1 MTKEMLPLYL
11 KKRRTFLFLPTS
23 PPCHHSCL
31 TTAICTCS
39 HKADQQ
45 RFQTPNPHIKHR
57 TGNSAVPHR
66 RAPVSLH
73 TENHWEGG
81 QKPSPSCV
89 WQHCLLSSR
98 GLLFPKH
105 KRGWPGWPSAQA
117 AVWLTGHVC
126 CGQHVPIFRL
136 FGAGWYIPA
145 HRLYL
150 ASWRGEE
157 EEVSFSWP
165 TSFLRFPHVGDEQ
178 SWQLPAFKRTLQRAQ
193 CLQGRPEWYT
203 KILSNLYD
211 SRETIKVCNRASAA
225 CFFFFKE
232 PPPQHDS
239 DWRIIT
245 KSLFSPLPVP
255 VQN

>member
-1 MTKEMLPLYL
+1 MTKEKLPLYL

-23 PPCHHSCL
+23 PPRHHSCL

-57 TGNSAVPHR
+57 TSNSAVPPHR

-105 KRGWPGWPSAQA
+105 KRGWPGLQPK
-117 AVWLTGHVC
+117 
-126 CGQHVPIFRL
+126 P
-136 FGAGWYIPA
+136 
-145 HRLYL
+145 
-150 ASWRGEE
+150 
-157 EEVSFSWP
+157 
-165 TSFLRFPHVGDEQ
+165 Q
-178 SWQLPAFKRTLQRAQ
+178 S
-193 CLQGRPEWYT
+193 
-203 KILSNLYD
+203 D
-211 SRETIKVCNRASAA
+211 SQDMSAA
-225 CFFFFKE
+225 DNMFLYSDYSE
-232 PPPQHDS
+232 QAGTSQH
-239 DWRIIT
+239 IGCI
-245 KSLFSPLPVP
+245 
-255 VQN
+255 